1 MTLQTNMCQNLT
13 HSSLTLITMAM
24 KTKINLSEII
34 YNLSHSPR
42 LNIVTLS
49 RYQVNLRVIFINQ
62 TIWAN
67 IFFLFMTSLSL
78 SFSPSFSY
86 YYNSFVPFWYY
97 TEFTQK
103 KIIKHFLLFRKS
115 VHLKYSFLYYN
126 PLQSFKSN

>member
-78 SFSPSFSY
+78 HFSL
-86 YYNSFVPFWYY
+86 
-97 TEFTQK
+97 
-103 KIIKHFLLFRKS
+103 FLL
-115 VHLKYSFLYYN
+115 LL
-126 PLQSFKSN
+126 